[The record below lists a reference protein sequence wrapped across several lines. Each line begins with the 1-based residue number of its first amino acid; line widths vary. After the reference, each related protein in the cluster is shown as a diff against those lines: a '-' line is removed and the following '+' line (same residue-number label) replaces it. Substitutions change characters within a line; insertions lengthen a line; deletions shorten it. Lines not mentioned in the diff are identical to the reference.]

1 MMTALVVL
9 SVLIGIGLGAAPYV
23 VQRAVD
29 RGESVL
35 EFLLFKA
42 KSVWVWLVVKR
53 IVNSQHHVQGDASE
67 SGDREQPTDCF

>member
-9 SVLIGIGLGAAPYV
+9 SVLIGIGVGAAPCV

-42 KSVWVWLVVKR
+42 KSVWVWFVVKR
-53 IVNSQHHVQGDASE
+53 VVHSKHHVGGDASE
-67 SGDREQPTDCF
+67 GSKCE